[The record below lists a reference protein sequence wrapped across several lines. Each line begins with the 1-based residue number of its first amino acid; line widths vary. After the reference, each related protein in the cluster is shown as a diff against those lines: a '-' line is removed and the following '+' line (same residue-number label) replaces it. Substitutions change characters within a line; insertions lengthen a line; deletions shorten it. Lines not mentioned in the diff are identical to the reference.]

1 MALSYLQLANKG
13 SNNVPTFELVSLN
26 EAQLELTLSGKRGA
40 ILREYVDI
48 VRSMEP
54 GQAGKVTANEG
65 ETTAGIRRRL
75 ATAADLLGQS
85 LVLNRQDNV
94 VYFWEEGD
102 GPSPVRRRRRSS
114 AQSEE

>member
-1 MALSYLQLANKG
+1 MGLDRGSGPESTLQLCGLLRLKWY
-13 SNNVPTFELVSLN
+13 
-26 EAQLELTLSGKRGA
+26 KRGA
-40 ILREYVDI
+40 VLREYVDTL
-48 VRSMEP
+48 RRLEP

-75 ATAADLLGQS
+75 ATAADLLGKS
-85 LVLNRQDNV
+85 LILNRQDNV

>member
-1 MALSYLQLANKG
+1 M
-13 SNNVPTFELVSLN
+13 PTFEIVPLN

-40 ILREYVDI
+40 VLREYVDI
-48 VRSMEP
+48 LRKLEP

-75 ATAADLLGQS
+75 ATAAGLLGKT
-85 LVLNRQDNV
+85 LELNRQDNV

-102 GPSPVRRRRRSS
+102 GAAPIRRRRRSS
-114 AQSEE
+114 SEASE

>member
-1 MALSYLQLANKG
+1 M
-13 SNNVPTFELVSLN
+13 PTFEIVPLN

-40 ILREYVDI
+40 VLREYVDI
-48 VRSMEP
+48 LRQLEP

-75 ATAADLLGQS
+75 ATAAGLLGKS
-85 LVLNRQDNV
+85 LELNRQDNV

-102 GPSPVRRRRRSS
+102 GPAPVRRRRRPGSS
-114 AQSEE
+114 TSE

>member
-1 MALSYLQLANKG
+1 M
-13 SNNVPTFELVSLN
+13 PTFEIVPLN

-40 ILREYVDI
+40 VLREYVD
-48 VRSMEP
+48 VLRKLEP

-75 ATAADLLGQS
+75 ATAAGLLGKS

-94 VYFWEEGD
+94 VYFWEEGED
-102 GPSPVRRRRRSS
+102 PAPVRRRRRSTS
-114 AQSEE
+114 QASEQPV